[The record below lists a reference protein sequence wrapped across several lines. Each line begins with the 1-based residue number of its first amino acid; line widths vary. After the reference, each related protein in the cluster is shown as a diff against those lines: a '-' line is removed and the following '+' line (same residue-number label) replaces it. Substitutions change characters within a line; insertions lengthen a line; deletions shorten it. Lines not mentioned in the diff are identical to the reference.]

1 MVIAEFSV
9 DNEFIDPFGHL
20 AEYGYYHY
28 TIRALWQKCEE
39 DGRLEMFEKLGV
51 GVVTLKS
58 HAEFKSEV
66 FKDEDIVIEKFNSK
80 NIEKP
85 KIWKRTL
92 KILKKET
99 RKFHLPTPVKWF
111 SSTRSNVRSLKLP
124 KSSKSHFSKNIKRIK
139 SWASIRNMFCQR
151 LLISAVQQNQ

>member
-9 DNEFIDPFGHL
+9 DDEFIDPFGHL

-28 TIRALWQKCEE
+28 TIRASWQKCEE
-39 DGRLEMFEKLGV
+39 DGRLETFKKLGV
-51 GVVTLKS
+51 GVVTLES

-66 FKDEDIVIEKFNSK
+66 FKDEDIVIEEFNSK

-85 KIWKRTL
+85 KLWKRTL

-99 RKFHLPTPVKWF
+99 KEVSFTN
-111 SSTRSNVRSLKLP
+111 T
-124 KSSKSHFSKNIKRIK
+124 SKMAFFNTIKRKIIETPK
-139 SWASIRNMFCQR
+139 ELEEPFFKKY
-151 LLISAVQQNQ
+151 

>member
-39 DGRLEMFEKLGV
+39 DGRLETFEKLGV

-66 FKDEDIVIEKFNSK
+66 FKDEDIVIEEFNSK

-85 KIWKRTL
+85 KIWKTIH

-99 RKFHLPTPVKWF
+99 KEVSFTN
-111 SSTRSNVRSLKLP
+111 T
-124 KSSKSHFSKNIKRIK
+124 SKMVFFNTIKRKIIETSK
-139 SWASIRNMFCQR
+139 ELKKPFFKKYKKD
-151 LLISAVQQNQ
+151 

>member
-39 DGRLEMFEKLGV
+39 DGRLETFEKLGV

-66 FKDEDIVIEKFNSK
+66 FKDEDIVIEEFNSK

-85 KIWKRTL
+85 KIWKTIH

-99 RKFHLPTPVKWF
+99 KEVSFTNTSKMVFFKTIKGKIIETPKE
-111 SSTRSNVRSLKLP
+111 LKKP
-124 KSSKSHFSKNIKRIK
+124 FFKKYKKD
-139 SWASIRNMFCQR
+139 
-151 LLISAVQQNQ
+151 

>member
-20 AEYGYYHY
+20 AKYGYYHY

-39 DGRLEMFEKLGV
+39 DGRLEMFEKLAV

-66 FKDEDIVIEKFNSK
+66 FKDEDIVIEEFNSK

-85 KIWKRTL
+85 KIWKRAL

-99 RKFHLPTPVKWF
+99 KEVSFTN
-111 SSTRSNVRSLKLP
+111 T
-124 KSSKSHFSKNIKRIK
+124 SKMVFFNTIKRKIIETSEELK
-139 SWASIRNMFCQR
+139 KPFFKKYKKD
-151 LLISAVQQNQ
+151 

>member
-28 TIRALWQKCEE
+28 TIRALWQKSEE
-39 DGRLEMFEKLGV
+39 DGRLETFKRLGV

-58 HAEFKSEV
+58 QAEFRSEV
-66 FKDEDIVIEKFNSK
+66 FKDEDIVIEEFNSK

-85 KIWKRTL
+85 KLWKRTL

-99 RKFHLPTPVKWF
+99 KEVSFT
-111 SSTRSNVRSLKLP
+111 NI
-124 KSSKSHFSKNIKRIK
+124 SKMAFFNTIKRKIIETPK
-139 SWASIRNMFCQR
+139 ELEEPFFKKY
-151 LLISAVQQNQ
+151 